1 VFVLREWTTLD
12 AYLTT
17 YLERIKGL
25 PLTLKIEQ
33 HGTTKVVFSF
43 PSTPELHKAIDEY
56 NRGATVEAAL
66 FARGIKDLKTQVIE
80 LKKENDGYAYRKRQ
94 AF

>member
-1 VFVLREWTTLD
+1 MVREWTTLD

-17 YLERIKGL
+17 YLERVKHL
-25 PLTLKIEQ
+25 PLTLKIERN
-33 HGTTKVVFSF
+33 GAGKVVFSF
-43 PSTPELHKAIDEY
+43 PSTPELHQAIDEY

-80 LKKENDGYAYRKRQ
+80 LKKENDGYAYRKRST
-94 AF
+94 F